1 MITEGGEIQIRRPRS
16 DRGSIRPKPRDIYAL
31 SWICEQYTV
40 RGDQLQRL
48 LGRTIVDG
56 RIEEHELSLRTVD
69 DVVLRWKKAGFAEA
83 KRFMLREPYWVWPK
97 HKAITFV
104 EQPYRYYEPNITT
117 LRHMYA
123 VNQVR
128 LFVEARKASQGQSIV
143 WRSERA
149 LRREAGREENIHFVD
164 AEVTIDGSVV
174 AIEVE
179 LTQKKA
185 SRVTTVLDKLAGQ
198 YDTIW
203 YFTDK
208 KTQPA
213 ITKAIASLSDDV
225 SGKFRIYSLDDL

>member
-1 MITEGGEIQIRRPRS
+1 M
-16 DRGSIRPKPRDIYAL
+16 
-31 SWICEQYTV
+31 
-40 RGDQLQRL
+40 
-48 LGRTIVDG
+48 VDG
-56 RIEEHELSLRTVD
+56 RIEERILSLRTVD
-69 DVVLRWKKAGFAEA
+69 DIVLRWKKAGFVEA

-97 HKAITFV
+97 HKGIAFV

-149 LRREAGREENIHFVD
+149 IRREAGRAEDIHFVD
-164 AEVTIDGSVV
+164 AEVTIDGDVV

-179 LTQKKA
+179 LTQKK
-185 SRVTTVLDKLAGQ
+185 SGRVAAVLDKLAER

-208 KTQPA
+208 KTTPSVS
-213 ITKAIASLSDDV
+213 KAIASLSDDV